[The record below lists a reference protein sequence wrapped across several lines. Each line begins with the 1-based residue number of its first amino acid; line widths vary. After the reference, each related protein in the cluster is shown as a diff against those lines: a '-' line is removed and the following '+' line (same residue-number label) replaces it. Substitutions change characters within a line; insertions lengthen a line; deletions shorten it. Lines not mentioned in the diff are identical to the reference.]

1 MKQRMQLYKVEPEAQ
16 KVVGALKSYVDSSTL
31 DKKIIELV
39 KLRASQINGCT
50 YCMDLHS
57 FDAIKAG
64 VTEQQLYTLNNWR
77 EISFFTEQEQA
88 ALALTESVTLLASTH
103 VPDDVYEEAARRF
116 TENELAQLIIQIV
129 VINALNR
136 IGVTT
141 RMTPAERK

>member
-1 MKQRMQLYKVEPEAQ
+1 MQLYKVEPEAQ